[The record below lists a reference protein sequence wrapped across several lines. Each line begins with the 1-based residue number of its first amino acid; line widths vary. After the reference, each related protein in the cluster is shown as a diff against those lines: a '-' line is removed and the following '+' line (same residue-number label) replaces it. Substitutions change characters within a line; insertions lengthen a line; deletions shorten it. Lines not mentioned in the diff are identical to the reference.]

1 MDSSSRISART
12 GARRNQE
19 RLSRQNRGRGR
30 RQHDPN
36 RDGPIKPEAKKVNVA
51 AKPDKAGRAQ
61 IRVRP
66 QLDVRDGIAMVSRIA
81 N

>member
-1 MDSSSRISART
+1 MIPPETA
-12 GARRNQE
+12 A
-19 RLSRQNRGRGR
+19 
-30 RQHDPN
+30 
-36 RDGPIKPEAKKVNVA
+36 IKPEAKKVNVA